1 MNLNLKNIDF
11 KYAQK
16 AILCIVI
23 GTVAGLFVYEI
34 FLYFNIAI
42 FGWNLGLIFAPLSA
56 GYVETKLEN
65 RYIGKNLGAISAF
78 ILFIDTTIY
87 SFVIKNPNLGINFI
101 TIGSVIIILQ
111 AAFPTVVNHI
121 LFVVLG
127 SVLSTAIRKSKNI
140 VKKLKYYFAKRP
152 LGYWE
157 GSNKEI
163 KTNIVP
169 HFNEMESNK
178 KLNNTNFFFL
188 TSSDII
194 HKKHTLIKHYQSEI
208 ILDKGKSNFGTDYE
222 KTEKMTLMRIKE
234 GKDECLIKLAQQIKN
249 DGGNGIVDLSMNY
262 SSVGFSNDI
271 QIIAIGMGVFIE

>member
-1 MNLNLKNIDF
+1 MVLQLNTNKMNLNLKNIDF

-121 LFVVLG
+121 LFVV
-127 SVLSTAIRKSKNI
+127 SAEFPSDFQEAVFPVQFQFVLQVEFREQ
-140 VKKLKYYFAKRP
+140 LP
-152 LGYWE
+152 E
-157 GSNKEI
+157 
-163 KTNIVP
+163 
-169 HFNEMESNK
+169 HFQEQLHS
-178 KLNNTNFFFL
+178 
-188 TSSDII
+188 
-194 HKKHTLIKHYQSEI
+194 
-208 ILDKGKSNFGTDYE
+208 
-222 KTEKMTLMRIKE
+222 
-234 GKDECLIKLAQQIKN
+234 
-249 DGGNGIVDLSMNY
+249 
-262 SSVGFSNDI
+262 
-271 QIIAIGMGVFIE
+271 

>member
-1 MNLNLKNIDF
+1 MVLQLNTNKMNLNLKNIDF

-157 GSNKEI
+157 GSNK
-163 KTNIVP
+163 
-169 HFNEMESNK
+169 